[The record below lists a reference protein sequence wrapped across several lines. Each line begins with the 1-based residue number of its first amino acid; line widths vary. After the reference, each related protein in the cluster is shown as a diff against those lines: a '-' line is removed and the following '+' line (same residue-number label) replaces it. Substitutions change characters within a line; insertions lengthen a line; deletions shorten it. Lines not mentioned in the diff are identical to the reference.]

1 VYFTIIDMVQ
11 WHHLIVVIHACLE
24 LDSRLSLAGAQ
35 LVGRWA
41 VGSTGP
47 IARAFFATVP
57 ES

>member
-1 VYFTIIDMVQ
+1 MVQ